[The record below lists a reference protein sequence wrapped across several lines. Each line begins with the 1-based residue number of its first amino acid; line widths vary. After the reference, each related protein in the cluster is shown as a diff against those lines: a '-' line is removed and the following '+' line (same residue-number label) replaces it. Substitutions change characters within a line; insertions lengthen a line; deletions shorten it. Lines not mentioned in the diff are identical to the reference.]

1 MLLKSLNQLNFN
13 IGAMKSLVDNQVTSI
28 QLVKPDIAKK
38 YYELSADGNIF
49 ASIDLI
55 RGYGSLARIEVPQG
69 SFTIKRLGFFMPYI
83 TLRKEKSDADFAKIY
98 LDLNSKCIFKID
110 NVTCNFK
117 LLNSWKNQWGWVNE
131 NNKPIVKYM
140 LTTFGQVRGDVEF
153 SKDFLYIVHLELLAA
168 VGAYFLL
175 QLEDEVNQNVK

>member
-83 TLRKEKSDADFAKIY
+83 TLSAI
-98 LDLNSKCIFKID
+98 IFCQL
-110 NVTCNFK
+110 V
-117 LLNSWKNQWGWVNE
+117 W
-131 NNKPIVKYM
+131 Y
-140 LTTFGQVRGDVEF
+140 F
-153 SKDFLYIVHLELLAA
+153 SEIKRMIA
-168 VGAYFLL
+168 
-175 QLEDEVNQNVK
+175 